1 MKTKIVHLPLLLL
14 TALAAVSFA
23 RADEPPAGP
32 PPGPPG
38 EHGGR
43 PRLEHRLQQLDETLQ
58 LTASQKEQIKA
69 IWAQAAEQGKALR
82 ADDAAAREAR
92 RTKGMEVLKATRAKV
107 RAVLT
112 LVMVDEQQQGG
123 IWGIIQLGQAVVW
136 DMRQFLHYYRLVLL
150 VEKEM
155 MDLVK
160 RVEDLLN

>member
-112 LVMVDEQQQGG
+112 PAQPKIFDTLPAEGRRGRGPRPAGAD
-123 IWGIIQLGQAVVW
+123 APPPP
-136 DMRQFLHYYRLVLL
+136 R
-150 VEKEM
+150 
-155 MDLVK
+155 
-160 RVEDLLN
+160 

>member
-69 IWAQAAEQGKALR
+69 
-82 ADDAAAREAR
+82 
-92 RTKGMEVLKATRAKV
+92 
-107 RAVLT
+107 
-112 LVMVDEQQQGG
+112 
-123 IWGIIQLGQAVVW
+123 
-136 DMRQFLHYYRLVLL
+136 
-150 VEKEM
+150 
-155 MDLVK
+155 LVK
-160 RVEDLLN
+160 SGDDTHAWRLRGTVLHKVALGVGARW